1 MEVSLTA
8 PPERVENGWFTSAGV
23 TQLVECDL
31 AKVDVAGSNPVSR
44 SSLPKWMNHP
54 ITHLSGGY
62 FDILNWLLRVAN
74 CNEGISNSMKRSMSL
89 FVVLPVFSAA
99 LLAQQY
105 KSDPAGAP
113 PSGLAPAVASALD
126 SNGTK
131 ISKADGTA
139 VMEVWFRKTAPS
151 GPKNSADSIALPTI
165 SVGTFLG
172 VVKLES
178 KGEDRRGQ
186 QLQPGIYTMR
196 YVLMPSNGDHLGAA
210 PQRDFAALVPAAED
224 KDPSTSPDL
233 EGTVKMSTKAS
244 GTAHPAVLS
253 LSSGSGS
260 TTFTKEADHDWT
272 LNTKIGD
279 LPVAIILLGRVES

>member
-1 MEVSLTA
+1 
-8 PPERVENGWFTSAGV
+8 
-23 TQLVECDL
+23 
-31 AKVDVAGSNPVSR
+31 
-44 SSLPKWMNHP
+44 
-54 ITHLSGGY
+54 
-62 FDILNWLLRVAN
+62 
-74 CNEGISNSMKRSMSL
+74 MKQAICFSV
-89 FVVLPVFSAA
+89 FLPVFSAA

-105 KSDPAGAP
+105 KSEAAGPP

-139 VMEVWFRKTAPS
+139 VMEVWFRKSAPS
-151 GPKNSADSIALPTI
+151 GPKNSGDAIALPSIPTG
-165 SVGTFLG
+165 SFLG
-172 VVKLES
+172 VIKLDG

-186 QLQPGIYTMR
+186 SLQPGLYTLR

-210 PQRDFAALVPAAED
+210 PQRDFAALVPAADD
-224 KDPSTSPDL
+224 KDPNSTPDL
-233 EGTVKMSTKAS
+233 DTAVKMSTKAS
-244 GTAHPAVLS
+244 GSAHPAVLS

-260 TTFTKEADHDWT
+260 TSFTKEADHDWT